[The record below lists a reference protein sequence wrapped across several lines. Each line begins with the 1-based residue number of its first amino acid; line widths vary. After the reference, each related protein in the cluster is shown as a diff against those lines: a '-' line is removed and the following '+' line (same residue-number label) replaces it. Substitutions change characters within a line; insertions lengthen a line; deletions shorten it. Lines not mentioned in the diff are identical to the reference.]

1 MDSILRAAAIY
12 FFLLMIFN
20 VAGKRSLAETNT
32 FDFVVLLIIS
42 EATQQA
48 MLGNDPSLTNSLS
61 VIMTLIGLSIIMSV
75 WKYRSSKLEN
85 VLTGGPVI
93 LVENGELL
101 RERMK
106 MARVDEADI
115 LQAARVTQALERME
129 QIKYAVMEHSGT
141 ISVIPK
147 EGEGG

>member
-12 FFLLMIFN
+12 FFLLLIFN
-20 VAGKRSLAETNT
+20 IAGKRVMSEANT

-61 VIMTLIGLSIIMSV
+61 VILTLIGLSIIMSV
-75 WKYRSSKLEN
+75 WKYRSSRLETIM
-85 VLTGGPVI
+85 TGGSII
-93 LVENGELL
+93 LVENGEPL
-101 RERMK
+101 RDRMK
-106 MARVDEADI
+106 AARADEADI
-115 LQAARVTQALERME
+115 LQAARDGQGLERME
-129 QIKYAVMEHSGT
+129 QIKYAILEHSGT
-141 ISVIPK
+141 ISIIPK

>member
-1 MDSILRAAAIY
+1 MDSVLRAAIIY
-12 FFLLMIFN
+12 FFLLFIFN
-20 VAGKRSLAETNT
+20 IAGKRAMSETDT

-48 MLGNDPSLTNSLS
+48 MLGDDLSLTNSIS
-61 VIMTLIGLSIIMSV
+61 VILTLIGLSIVMSV
-75 WKYRSSKLEN
+75 WKYRSNKLET
-85 VLTGGPVI
+85 VMTGGPII
-93 LVENGELL
+93 LVQDGKPI

-115 LQAARVTQALERME
+115 LQAARDTQALERME
-129 QIKYAVMEHSGT
+129 QIKYAVLEHSGS
-141 ISVIPK
+141 ISIIPK